1 MPRACSQGLGHIQA
15 CHRTSTC
22 WTSSCRS
29 NKAVLW
35 GSRMGMLPEIP
46 CVVPRSASKYSYAKT
61 KTSNEL
67 SIISRSMLKQRF
79 DVSSAL
85 DCSNSQ
91 VMLLVE
97 APCNT
102 AVCKYLGDLSC
113 FLRGSKL
120 VSKTELQRTAGRTE
134 EKLKHSANMK
144 TDPSKTHK
152 KKQKTEMSREESIM
166 SREES
171 ISVTPSQSP
180 QARPLDG
187 ATGISE
193 QLEPVWQKDC
203 KKG

>member
-1 MPRACSQGLGHIQA
+1 M
-15 CHRTSTC
+15 
-22 WTSSCRS
+22 
-29 NKAVLW
+29 LW

-120 VSKTELQRTAGRTE
+120 VSKTELQRTADRTE

-152 KKQKTEMSREESIM
+152 KKNRKQKCPVKSRSCPVK
-166 SREES
+166 SRF
-171 ISVTPSQSP
+171 QSP
-180 QARPLDG
+180 HPNPPKQGRLTVPPESLSSWSRFGRRTARK
-187 ATGISE
+187 AE
-193 QLEPVWQKDC
+193 
-203 KKG
+203 